1 MDYAKQTPY
10 SDPGEYAH
18 LFDALPDD
26 IPAIGAV
33 VRNLLIHYR
42 GGGIEFTGDR
52 LAEIDNR
59 WVSAILATDQRR
71 NGTALAVPRE
81 AVDHVVGCC
90 RDYTLLFVS
99 ALRHK
104 GIPARSRIG
113 FAVYFG
119 EGFNFDHVVAEYWNG
134 DRWVMTDAQLDPA
147 DGHPFNT
154 LDMPPGPFV
163 SAAEVWRDARA
174 GRIDP
179 DLYGV
184 QPGLAITGD
193 ELDTSRPGSVALGGL
208 WFIRTYVHHQLAH
221 LMGDELLLWE
231 GWGTMAPTY
240 TEADAAETDELAALL
255 IAADTGDTT
264 ATQALTDRYPA
275 LAPNGRTLLTSP
287 SGHPHKWVDLTH
299 PLSE

>member
-1 MDYAKQTPY
+1 MDYALQTPY
-10 SDPGEYAH
+10 SDPGEFAH

-52 LAEIDNR
+52 LAEIDHR
-59 WVSAILATDQRR
+59 WVSSILATDEHR

-81 AVDHVVGCC
+81 PFDRVVGCC

-119 EGFNFDHVVAEYWNG
+119 EGFNHDHVVAEYWNG

-147 DGHPFNT
+147 DDHPFNT
-154 LDMPPGPFV
+154 LDMPTGPFV
-163 SAAEVWRDARA
+163 SAAEAWRDARA
-174 GRIDP
+174 GRVDP
-179 DLYGV
+179 DVYGV
-184 QPGLAITGD
+184 EPG
-193 ELDTSRPGSVALGGL
+193 VNVGGL
-208 WFIRTYVHHQLAH
+208 TLHGFWFIRTYVYYQLAH
-221 LMGDELLLWE
+221 LMGEELLLWE
-231 GWGTMAPTY
+231 SWGDLGPTF
-240 TEADAAETDELAALL
+240 TEAEAVATDELAELL
-255 IAADTGDTT
+255 IAADNGDD
-264 ATQALTDRYPA
+264 AAWKELVNRYPT
-275 LAPNGRTLLTSP
+275 LGPNGRTFLTSP
-287 SGHPHKWVDLTH
+287 SGRPHAWVELAKH
-299 PLSE
+299 